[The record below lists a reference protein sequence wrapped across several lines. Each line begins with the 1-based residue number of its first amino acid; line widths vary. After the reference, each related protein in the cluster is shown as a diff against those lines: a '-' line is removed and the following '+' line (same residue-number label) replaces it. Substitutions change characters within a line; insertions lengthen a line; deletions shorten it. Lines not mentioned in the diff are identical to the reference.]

1 MELKYNYE
9 VAFFTYWRRP
19 TKEEIKFGY
28 GATHY
33 RDFDVNECF
42 NDDGTFKLS
51 LIGKDDGLK
60 YYSARHEYY
69 TVSSASLAKRNLC

>member
-1 MELKYNYE
+1 MELKYNYK
-9 VAFFTYWRRP
+9 VAFISYWRRP

-28 GATHY
+28 GATHF

-51 LIGKDDGLK
+51 FICKDDGLK
-60 YYSARHEYY
+60 YYSADYEYF
-69 TVSSASLAKRNLC
+69 TTKSVRKKIPTTC